1 MLVLFQEFIV
11 KEEHRSITNPPGGV
25 LIWFVIF
32 MEMVTFIAGIYFYF
46 SYRMDNLPLFQEMQ
60 KKLSLNFAVANTL
73 FLVTS
78 GYFAAL
84 SLEYLKNQQREK
96 SRQFLLLGILFGWGF
111 ILLKSYEYYE
121 KIQQGLTTHV
131 NYFFNF
137 YWFLTFFHYM
147 HVVFATFILI
157 FLYIKIRK
165 QSEGEVNALEVG
177 TSLWHMCDL
186 IWILLFPTLFFI
198 R

>member
-1 MLVLFQEFIV
+1 MESD
-11 KEEHRSITNPPGGV
+11 HRSITNPPGGV

-32 MEMVTFIAGIYFYF
+32 MELVTFIAGIYFYF
-46 SYRMDNLPLFQEMQ
+46 SYRYDNLALFQEMQ
-60 KKLSLNFAVANTL
+60 MKLNLNFAVANTL
-73 FLVTS
+73 FLITS

-84 SLEYLKNQQREK
+84 SLEALKIKDRLK
-96 SRQFLLLGILFGWGF
+96 SRKNLLLAICFGLGFLILKAF
-111 ILLKSYEYYE
+111 EYNE
-121 KIQQGLTTHV
+121 KLNQGYTASS
-131 NYFFNF
+131 NYFFTF

-147 HVVFATFILI
+147 HVVFATIILTV
-157 FLYIKIRK
+157 LYFRIKT